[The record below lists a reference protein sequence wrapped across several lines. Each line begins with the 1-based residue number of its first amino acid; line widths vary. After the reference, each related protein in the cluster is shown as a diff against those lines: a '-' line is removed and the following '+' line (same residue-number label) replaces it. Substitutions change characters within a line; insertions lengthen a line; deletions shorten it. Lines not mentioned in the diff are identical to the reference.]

1 MTIKLHISPRIIPS
15 ISTLY
20 NDVNRIFME
29 YVDNSIDSADQ
40 YWYSQEKL
48 GYERPIEIRVH
59 ISGHSY
65 KDGMVTISDNCY
77 GITNFTKVVE
87 SIGDS
92 DKKSQRFTN
101 GQFGFG
107 IFSFMAAC
115 DSLDV
120 SSKEQGKD
128 ALHLALAKS
137 LFNEKRVEDV
147 KIKEP
152 DILKKFP
159 VESGTIMRLSD
170 FDKDHWKTINAKTLK
185 EEIEKHFERILS
197 RNNLSVIVI
206 DENGI
211 ESTCEAF
218 DYDKYEGEYWDD
230 HIEHLDLEGGRRYKT
245 CEKITINPPVH
256 IYLKMTK
263 GISLNKPVVF
273 VSKGR
278 RICEVK
284 EVKSFKSQH
293 KNDIWGHP
301 TVTGYID
308 LGDLL
313 GPTIARNDF
322 KNDKNSKALFQEL
335 IAIEDIVSDY
345 VKRANQH
352 TEDRH
357 YQQLEDV
364 LNQALSKLARQD
376 SMKYRTDYLAGKK
389 VGLAGGGFGMGK
401 GDDFG
406 DIVPGD
412 GDEIINPD
420 DTTNPLDDGTGL
432 TDDAG
437 KLPSDSDGGNNPKN
451 EEKQDKNEF
460 AGDPKRRSGFNIRI
474 SEGDPQKD
482 EATGKPLRSMYDGD
496 SIIIYKNHPD
506 FQARV
511 SHFRNNETKIT
522 ERLISYLASE
532 ITVHYKDLFYKK
544 QQNGQPEYNKAMF
557 EGMVE
562 FIYSFETMLQDFQG
576 KNLSELS

>member
-1 MTIKLHISPRIIPS
+1 MAIKLHISPRIIPS

-120 SSKEQGKD
+120 SSKEKEKE
-128 ALHLALAKS
+128 ALHLALCKS
-137 LFNEKRVEDV
+137 LFDEKRVEDV
-147 KIKEP
+147 KINEP
-152 DILKKFP
+152 DTLKKFP

-170 FDKDHWKTINAKTLK
+170 FDKDHWKTISAKILK

-197 RNNLSVIVI
+197 RKNLSVIVI
-206 DENGI
+206 DENGS
-211 ESTCEAF
+211 ENVCEAF
-218 DYDKYEGEYWDD
+218 DYNKFDGEVYEDY
-230 HIEHLDLEGGRRYKT
+230 IEHLDLEGGRRFKT
-245 CEKITINPPVH
+245 LETITIKPPVH

-263 GISLNKPVVF
+263 GLSLNKPTVF

-293 KNDIWGHP
+293 RNDIWGHP
-301 TVTGYID
+301 IVTGFID

-322 KNDKNSKALFQEL
+322 KSDKNSKALFQEL
-335 IAIEDIVSDY
+335 IAIEEAVSEF
-345 VKRANQH
+345 VRRANQH

-364 LNQALSKLARQD
+364 LNQALSKLARQY
-376 SMKYRTDYLAGKK
+376 SMKYRTDYLTGKK
-389 VGLAGGGFGMGK
+389 VGLAGGGLGMGA

-420 DTTNPLDDGTGL
+420 DTKEPVDDGTGL
-432 TDDAG
+432 TDDSG
-437 KLPSDSDGGNNPKN
+437 KLPSDNVGGENPKN
-451 EEKQDKNEF
+451 EEKPNDNEF
-460 AGDPKRRSGFNIRI
+460 AGDPKKRSGFNIRI
-474 SEGDPQKD
+474 TEGEPQKD
-482 EATGKPLRSMYDGD
+482 ETTGKLLRSMYDGD

-511 SHFRNNETKIT
+511 SHSRGGETKIT
-522 ERLISYLASE
+522 ERLISYLSSE

-562 FIYSFETMLQDFQG
+562 FIYSFENMLQDFQG